1 MGFNKDEG
9 TLFNKDAYDLNATQ
23 LPAAIAS
30 YIGAALAPSV
40 AAQYPPAQYPTP
52 WWALTQMLTDSCMAC
67 PATAAAK
74 AMAGLG
80 MEVYVYSYVHVLA
93 LVADIIDAFKPLGCF
108 HVSAC
113 ESLMM
118 AAFAPA
124 NVAAVFS
131 THCMGL
137 QALAL
142 PSALCCGS
150 SSAATSRCTGSLFT
164 VLHLPLHPVHFSL
177 ARCRAPSW

>member
-23 LPAAIAS
+23 LPDAIAS

-74 AMAGLG
+74 QMAGLG

-108 HVSAC
+108 HVSAG

-118 AAFAPA
+118 GAYAPA
-124 NVAAVFS
+124 TVWLLSLVS
-131 THCMGL
+131 TAWGCRRW
-137 QALAL
+137 
-142 PSALCCGS
+142 LCGQL
-150 SSAATSRCTGSLFT
+150 SAAAAARLSSRCTGSLFP